1 MGGKVADEVRRSMRT
16 AALCC
21 GLSLGL
27 TTGCSFG
34 PRVLEKGY
42 GPYYES
48 VRHVDEEELLRNLVH
63 MRYHE
68 TPGSLNVSSI
78 ADQYELSGQAEAR
91 PFFIAPNPSNSNVIF
106 RTFTAILPDVSA
118 SGSNRPTISL
128 VPGDDSDTV
137 RRFLTPMTAETL
149 VFLIQTG
156 WPGSVLLHLWAE
168 RLNGVPNVDPAHC
181 PSGEQVANPGRF
193 QRALELLQSASDR
206 ELLSVRPEEKVTE
219 VSGPLPA
226 ETVSSATAVQA
237 AKEGLELR
245 PRADGKTWVLIRRGR
260 ELVVEVTPGAEQ
272 DPELAELAQLLN
284 LVPGRSRYELV
295 VDTGRVPDPLRHPA
309 PATTQMRINP
319 RSTAQ
324 VFRYLANGVEVPP
337 EHVVAGLVCPPPGAA
352 GHDSTAGLFAIHTA
366 SGHKPP
372 RHAYVAVKY
381 RGWWYYL
388 DDRDAQSKVTF
399 TIILQLSR
407 VDLRRRPP
415 GGGPL
420 LTLPVGR

>member
-1 MGGKVADEVRRSMRT
+1 
-16 AALCC
+16 
-21 GLSLGL
+21 
-27 TTGCSFG
+27 
-34 PRVLEKGY
+34 VLEKSY

-48 VRHVDEEELLRNLVH
+48 VRHVDEEELLRSLVH
-63 MRYHE
+63 VRYHE

-78 ADQYELSGQAEAR
+78 AAQYELTGQAEAR

-106 RTFTAILPDVSA
+106 RTFTSILPDVSV
-118 SGSNRPTISL
+118 SGANRPTISL
-128 VPGDDSDTV
+128 VPGDESETV
-137 RRFLTPMTAETL
+137 RRFLTPMTADTL

-156 WPGSVLLHLWAE
+156 WPVSVLLHLWAD
-168 RLNGVPNVDPAHC
+168 RLNGVPNGDPADC
-181 PSGEQVANPGRF
+181 PPGDGAADPRRF
-193 QRALELLQSASDR
+193 QRALDLLQSASDR
-206 ELLSVRPEEKVTE
+206 ELLSVRPHETVIE

-245 PRADGKTWVLIRRGR
+245 QRADGKTWVLIRRGH

-284 LVPGRSRYELV
+284 LIPGQSRYELLV
-295 VDTGRVPDPLRHPA
+295 TTGRVPDPLRHPA
-309 PATTQMRINP
+309 SPTTQLRITP

-324 VFRYLANGVEVPP
+324 VYRYLATGVDVPP
-337 EHVVAGLVCPPPGAA
+337 EHIAAGLVCPPPGAA
-352 GHDSTAGLFAIHTA
+352 SHDSTSGLFTVHTA

-372 RHAYVAVKY
+372 GNAYVAVKY

-388 DDRDAQSKVTF
+388 DDRDTQSKQTF
-399 TIILQLSR
+399 TITLQLSR

-420 LTLPVGR
+420 LTLPAGR

>member
-1 MGGKVADEVRRSMRT
+1 
-16 AALCC
+16 
-21 GLSLGL
+21 
-27 TTGCSFG
+27 
-34 PRVLEKGY
+34 VLEKSY

-48 VRHVDEEELLRNLVH
+48 VRHVDEEELLRSLVH
-63 MRYHE
+63 LRYHE

-78 ADQYELSGQAEAR
+78 AAQYELSGQAEAR

-106 RTFTAILPDVSA
+106 RTFTSILPDVSA
-118 SGSNRPTISL
+118 TGSNRPTISL
-128 VPGDDSDTV
+128 VPGDDSDTI
-137 RRFLTPMTAETL
+137 RRYLTPMTADSL

-156 WPGSVLLHLWAE
+156 WPASVLLRLWAE
-168 RLNGVPNVDPAHC
+168 RLNGVPNGDPTDC
-181 PSGEQVANPGRF
+181 PPGDLVADPGRF

-206 ELLSVRPEEKVTE
+206 ELLSVRPQETVTE

-260 ELVVEVTPGAEQ
+260 ELVVEATPGAEQ
-272 DPELAELAQLLN
+272 DPELIELEQLLN
-284 LVPGRSRYELV
+284 LIPGQSRYELV
-295 VDTGRVPDPLRHPA
+295 VATGRVPDPLRHPTPPTA
-309 PATTQMRINP
+309 QLRITP

-324 VFRYLANGVEVPP
+324 VFRYLANRVDVPP
-337 EHVVAGLVCPPPGAA
+337 EHVVAGLVCPGSGAA
-352 GHDSTAGLFAIHTA
+352 GHDSTAGLFTVHTA

-372 RHAYVAVKY
+372 RNAYVAVKY
-381 RGWWYYL
+381 RGWWYYI

-420 LTLPVGR
+420 LTLPAGR